1 LNARK
6 IIAAAVAKAYLN
18 SAKKS
23 TAISNDKLIEL
34 GGTLLTTKTKKEIDA
49 LSVFGYDIEN
59 SKRKT
64 RLIKTYEAYSIFE
77 KMIFLYGMEALVE
90 IMNNKSTAKKGGQ
103 SLLAHLKTLKPNTTE
118 LFWVNVGGQLIPQ
131 KAVSSLL
138 TKIKSG
144 AIESWDQIHQFYEDA
159 SSTYTAK
166 KRNHALLALELITK
180 KKLSTLTSKQLNA
193 WLDSYLEIK
202 TDINSR
208 IEKTRA
214 KDYSNPFR
222 KMVYENE
229 AEMIAVVGDLKDNGF
244 IKEQKELLKATVFN
258 IATLKVSLKTK

>member
-1 LNARK
+1 M
-6 IIAAAVAKAYLN
+6 AKAYLN
-18 SAKKS
+18 STKKS
-23 TAISNDKLIEL
+23 TNISIDKLIEL
-34 GGTLLTTKTKKEIDA
+34 GGSLLTTKTKKEIDA
-49 LSVFGYDIEN
+49 LSVFADDIEN

-90 IMNNKSTAKKGGQ
+90 IMNSKLTAKKGGQ
-103 SLLAHLKTLKPNTTE
+103 GILAHLKTLKPNTSE
-118 LFWVNVGGQLIPQ
+118 LNWVNVGGQLIPQ
-131 KAVSSLL
+131 KSVSSLL
-138 TKIKSG
+138 TKLKSG
-144 AIESWDQIHQFYEDA
+144 AIDSWDKVHQFYEDT
-159 SSTYTAK
+159 SSTYSAK
-166 KRNHALLALELITK
+166 KRNHALLVLELITK
-180 KKLSTLTSKQLNA
+180 KKLSTITNKQLNA

-202 TDINSR
+202 TDITSR

-244 IKEQKELLKATVFN
+244 IKEQKEVLKATAIN
-258 IATLKVSLKTK
+258 IAALKASLKIK